1 VCAGCGK
8 PLVSAAD
15 RTRGR
20 CAECPPAYD
29 EAVFDRLRAWRLERA
44 RTDSV
49 PAYVVFT
56 DATLEA
62 IAERAPASVAELATI
77 NGVGTVKLERYGAQ
91 VLALL
96 HGSDGPDGADGS
108 DGSDD

>member
-1 VCAGCGK
+1 MCAGCGR
-8 PLVSAAD
+8 PLVAAAD

-20 CAECPPAYD
+20 CPDCPPAYD
-29 EAVFDRLRAWRLERA
+29 EAVFERLRAWRLERSQQ
-44 RTDSV
+44 DKV

-62 IAERAPASVAELATI
+62 IAERGPVSLAELATI
-77 NGVGTVKLERYGAQ
+77 NGVGTVKLERYGRD

-96 HGSDGPDGADGS
+96 HPGEPGAADQV
-108 DGSDD
+108 DAP